1 MRANMTSARGC
12 FRILNSESWSH
23 TPDGE
28 LQVYD
33 AHGHT
38 AGEAGHPARRPL
50 SLTYHKEGGGD

>member
-12 FRILNSESWSH
+12 FLILNFESWSH
-23 TPDGE
+23 TPGGE
-28 LQVYD
+28 LRVCH
-33 AHGHT
+33 AHGNP